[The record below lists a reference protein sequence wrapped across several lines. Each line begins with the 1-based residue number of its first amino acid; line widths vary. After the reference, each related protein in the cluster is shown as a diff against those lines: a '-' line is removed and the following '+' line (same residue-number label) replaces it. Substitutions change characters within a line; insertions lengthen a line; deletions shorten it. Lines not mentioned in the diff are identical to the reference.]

1 METWPAGSTKP
12 REGSVRHGAGTV
24 PPCSSQP
31 LSLPQLCL
39 PSFLQQK
46 MVGQEF
52 LSLGFRLQFSFLKL
66 LLGKDVFLLRAVL
79 PDKFLLEVHLV
90 KMIKMVKV

>member
-1 METWPAGSTKP
+1 MASWQHKAQGGFCQAWSWD
-12 REGSVRHGAGTV
+12 SS
-24 PPCSSQP
+24 PCSSQP

-66 LLGKDVFLLRAVL
+66 FLGKDVFLLRAVL